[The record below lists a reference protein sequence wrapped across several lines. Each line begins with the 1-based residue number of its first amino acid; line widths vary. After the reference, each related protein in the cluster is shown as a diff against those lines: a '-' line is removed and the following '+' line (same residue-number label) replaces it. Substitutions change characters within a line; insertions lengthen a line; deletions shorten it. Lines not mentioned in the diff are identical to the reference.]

1 MMVNNLEKTVLI
13 VFDCD
18 GVLIDSE
25 IVVCRIAA
33 EELTRIGYPMTTEQV
48 IERFAGRPDREM
60 RAEIESDWGKPLPA
74 DYTSRINELVEQ
86 AYHHELRVI
95 SGVVDVLDALDV
107 PVCVASSSFP
117 EKLRL
122 GLEVVGL
129 YERFAPNIIS
139 ATFVAHG
146 KPEPDVFIF
155 AAGWM
160 KVPPK
165 NCVVIEDSTA
175 GVRAG
180 RRAGMRVFGFTGG
193 AHCGAG
199 YRERLMEAGAE
210 LVFKDMTEL
219 PSLIA
224 AVPEPVAV

>member
-1 MMVNNLEKTVLI
+1 MTSNELPTTDLI
-13 VFDCD
+13 IFDCD

-33 EELTRIGYPMTTEQV
+33 GELTRLGYPITTEGV

-86 AYHHELRVI
+86 AYHRELRVI

-165 NCVVIEDSTA
+165 NCVVIE
-175 GVRAG
+175 
-180 RRAGMRVFGFTGG
+180 
-193 AHCGAG
+193 
-199 YRERLMEAGAE
+199 
-210 LVFKDMTEL
+210 
-219 PSLIA
+219 
-224 AVPEPVAV
+224 